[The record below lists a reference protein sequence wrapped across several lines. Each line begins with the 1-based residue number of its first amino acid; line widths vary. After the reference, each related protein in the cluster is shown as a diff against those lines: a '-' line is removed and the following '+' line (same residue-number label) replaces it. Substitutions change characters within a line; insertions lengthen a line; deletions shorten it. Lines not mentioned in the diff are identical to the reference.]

1 MTKGGKGLARSWPA
15 PPHDLL
21 RCAGATQ
28 ADAVTAAFTAV
39 ATYLAEGRWGALP
52 PSSSPD
58 AAALLDRLRRFGGG
72 ELGLLA
78 RSAAGSRLRAAAAA
92 AALLGVLLEAPE
104 PSRDD
109 ASQQDDR
116 DSSESEIG
124 PPYRIAIDRAFDAL
138 EGAAGLVDEV
148 RRLSPWASWHTRGSV
163 LEDALVERL
172 DELATVLERVPEL
185 QAIADRL
192 GRLAASERA
201 ARGVERGGRQ
211 TVVGVTTGG
220 ELSDVLPCELAL
232 LADPETEDLFYARLA
247 ERRLLSLELSGD
259 GEGATV
265 RARRPGPV
273 IACVDTSGSMQG
285 APEALAKA
293 AILAVARRVLGAGRR
308 MTVLLFG
315 GRGAVTEI
323 ALSPSRVDLGALFA
337 LLMTSYYGGT
347 DLDGPL
353 GRALDLRESAPGMR
367 DADLLLVTDGLCRL
381 GGSVGSRLARARARD
396 DLEVVTVVIGGYA
409 DRVRPFSDVV
419 WLLTQ
424 DAITATGLA
433 AYR

>member
-1 MTKGGKGLARSWPA
+1 VGEARGDAVTVAFAALASYLVEGRWAASPRPA
-15 PPHDLL
+15 PPE
-21 RCAGATQ
+21 
-28 ADAVTAAFTAV
+28 AV
-39 ATYLAEGRWGALP
+39 AA
-52 PSSSPD
+52 
-58 AAALLDRLRRFGGG
+58 LDRLRRFGGV
-72 ELGLLA
+72 ELELLA
-78 RSAAGSRLRAAAAA
+78 RAVAGSRLRAAAAA
-92 AALLGVLLEAPE
+92 AALLELFIAPPE
-104 PSRDD
+104 SSGDAAPQNIENEHESSTTAPS
-109 ASQQDDR
+109 
-116 DSSESEIG
+116 
-124 PPYRIAIDRAFDAL
+124 YRIAIERGFDAL
-138 EGAAGLVDEV
+138 EGAAHLVDEV
-148 RRLSPWASWHTRGSV
+148 RRLSPWASWHTRGSA

-172 DELATVLERVPEL
+172 DDLATLVGRVPEL

-192 GRLAASERA
+192 GRIAASERA

-220 ELSDVLPCELAL
+220 ELADVLPCELAL

-315 GRGAVTEI
+315 GRGAVTEL
-323 ALSPSRVDLGALFA
+323 ALSPSRIDLGALFA

-353 GRALDLRESAPGMR
+353 GRALDLRERAPGMR

-381 GGSVGSRLARARARD
+381 GPAVAARISAARARGN
-396 DLEVVTVVIGGYA
+396 LEVVSVVVGGHVE
-409 DRVRPFSDVV
+409 RVAPFSDVV
-419 WLLTQ
+419 WPLAE

-433 AYR
+433 GYR